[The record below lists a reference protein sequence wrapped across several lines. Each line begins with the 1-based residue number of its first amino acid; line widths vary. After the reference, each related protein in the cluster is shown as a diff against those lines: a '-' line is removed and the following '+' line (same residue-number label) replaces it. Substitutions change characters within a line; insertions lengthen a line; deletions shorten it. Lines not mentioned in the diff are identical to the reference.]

1 MKKTSR
7 TAIACLLAS
16 AAILAACSPRFD
28 WREYRSPDAHFT
40 ALFPGK
46 PAVLTR
52 EIDLDGKKVNLTMT
66 ASEVDGNTF
75 AIGNAELASAEQAQ
89 AALPAMKQALLNN
102 IKGTVRSEKS
112 ATAASSNAAGTHQKT
127 SLAIEATG
135 TQNGQPA
142 LLVGRFVAQDRRIYQ
157 IIILGQEKKLS
168 RENIDTFMDSA
179 KIE

>member
-1 MKKTSR
+1 MKKTSF
-7 TAIACLLAS
+7 TAIASVLAT
-16 AAILAACSPRFD
+16 ATILAACSPKFD

-52 EIDLDGKKVNLTMT
+52 EIDLDGKKVSLTMT

-75 AIGNAELASAEQAQ
+75 AIGSAELGSAEQAQ

-112 ATAASSNAAGTHQKT
+112 ATAASSNAAGTHQK
-127 SLAIEATG
+127 SSVSIEATG

-142 LLVGRFVAQDRRIYQ
+142 LLVGRFVAQDKRIFQ
-157 IIILGQEKKLS
+157 VVILGQESKLS
-168 RENIDTFMDSA
+168 RENIDTFMDSV
-179 KIE
+179 KFE